1 MSRFGIIPVLDLKLG
16 TVVRARAGDRANYH
30 PIVSPLA
37 RSSAPL
43 DILHGLLALAPFP
56 VIYVADLDA
65 ITGAGN
71 HRDVLAELAGAAPQI
86 EIWVDGGF
94 ATADAARA
102 MLRPRLL
109 PVFGSE
115 SLAAL
120 EDLAAARDA
129 LGTSGFILSLDYR
142 RGEFLGA
149 PEIEHRVD
157 LWPDRIILMTLDR
170 VGSDGGPDLA
180 ALQGL
185 AQRAGR
191 RAVFAAGG
199 VRNAQDLDKL
209 KEAGIAGALVASAL
223 HDGRLPAADIARFM
237 A

>member
-1 MSRFGIIPVLDLKLG
+1 MSRFSIIPVLDLKQG
-16 TVVRARAGDRANYH
+16 AVVRARAGDRANYR

-43 DILHGLLALAPFP
+43 DVLQGLLALAPFP
-56 VIYVADLDA
+56 VVYVADLDA
-65 ITGAGN
+65 ITGAGD
-71 HRDVLAELAGAAPQI
+71 HRDALARLAMAAPQI

-94 ATADAARA
+94 ASPEAARA

-115 SLAAL
+115 SLVTPD
-120 EDLAAARDA
+120 DLAAAREA
-129 LGTSGFILSLDYR
+129 FGASGFILSLDYR
-142 RGEFLGA
+142 RGKFLGA
-149 PEIEHRVD
+149 PDIEHRVD
-157 LWPDRIILMTLDR
+157 LWPDRLILMTLDR

-180 ALQGL
+180 ALRSL
-185 AQRAGR
+185 AQHAGP

-199 VRNAQDLDKL
+199 VRSAQDLVVL
-209 KEAGIAGALVASAL
+209 STAGIAGALVASAL
-223 HDGRLPAADIARFM
+223 HDGRLQATEIARFL